1 MIDIIKVESEPQ
13 IRQVANMAYKIW
25 NEYYT
30 PLIGKE
36 QVDYML
42 SRFQNAKAIDKQIQE
57 GYHYFLA
64 TYDDEPAGYFAITI
78 DETHSSIFLSKLYV
92 DRGFRNRGVGKTCI
106 AHVEAISRKLDLDGI
121 WLTVNK
127 GNDET
132 INIYEKLGFVN
143 MGSIIQDIGNGFIMD
158 DYRMEKKL

>member
-57 GYHYFLA
+57 GYHYF
-64 TYDDEPAGYFAITI
+64 
-78 DETHSSIFLSKLYV
+78 
-92 DRGFRNRGVGKTCI
+92 
-106 AHVEAISRKLDLDGI
+106 
-121 WLTVNK
+121 
-127 GNDET
+127 
-132 INIYEKLGFVN
+132 
-143 MGSIIQDIGNGFIMD
+143 
-158 DYRMEKKL
+158 